1 MSEMQTQPD
10 LVAALAEFPS
20 DSPLVFVTDA
30 GRINGG
36 YHVTE
41 LKHARINGIDCG
53 GHRSEWD
60 EVSVQILDGGMGPH
74 MAVGK
79 LLTIVEKSLAAMP
92 ELADAPVHVEFAPGN
107 IGLRRYGMAA
117 AEGDGEEV
125 IVRLSEQR
133 ATCKLVERKARALAA
148 DEAGAGDEVG
158 DEVATGADAE
168 PDRAPCCGASE
179 RFRPTAKRAGK
190 TGAKVAAKLAVTGGC
205 CT

>member
-1 MSEMQTQPD
+1 MSEMQTLRE
-10 LVAALAEFPS
+10 LVAVLTEFPF
-20 DSPLVFVTDA
+20 DAPLVFVTDA

-41 LKHARINGIDCG
+41 LKHAQIKGIDCG

-79 LLTIVEKSLAAMP
+79 LLTIVEKSMDAMP
-92 ELADAPVHVEFAPGN
+92 ELAEVPVHVEFAPRN

-117 AEGDGEEV
+117 AEGDGADV
-125 IVRLSEQR
+125 IIRLTEQR
-133 ATCKLVERKARALAA
+133 ATCKLVERRARDAA
-148 DEAGAGDEVG
+148 
-158 DEVATGADAE
+158 ATASGADAE
-168 PDRAPCCGASE
+168 PERAPCCGAGE